1 MLHIQRILYLIR
13 ITLLALSLK
22 MWSIEIEQNLKH
34 DVYFMG
40 CYSPDL
46 LPSFPNS
53 FPRTLI
59 INTMPSNMEGEHWV
73 ALVLK
78 KKRCYYFDSF
88 GLSIMNRNILRFLE
102 RYRKVTYSDV
112 CIQSVNS
119 EKCGKF
125 CIAFVKSVRCKQS
138 FSNFLSSFDYVN
150 LANNDILIEKIYL

>member
-1 MLHIQRILYLIR
+1 
-13 ITLLALSLK
+13 
-22 MWSIEIEQNLKH
+22 
-34 DVYFMG
+34 MG
-40 CYSPDL
+40 CYSPDS
-46 LPSFPNS
+46 LPSFPNP

-78 KKRCYYFDSF
+78 KERCYSFDSF
-88 GLSIMNRNILRFLE
+88 GLPIMNRNILRFLE

-150 LANNDILIEKIYL
+150 LANNDILIEKI

>member
-1 MLHIQRILYLIR
+1 
-13 ITLLALSLK
+13 
-22 MWSIEIEQNLKH
+22 MWSTEIEQNLKH
-34 DVYFMG
+34 DAYFMG

-59 INTMPSNMEGEHWV
+59 INTVPSNKEGEHWV

-88 GLSIMNRNILRFLE
+88 GVPIMNGNILKFLE
-102 RYRKVTYSDV
+102 GYRKVTYSNV
-112 CIQSVNS
+112 CIQSINS

-138 FSNFLSSFDYVN
+138 FSNFLSSFDFVD
-150 LANNDILIEKIYL
+150 LACNDILIENIYL

>member
-1 MLHIQRILYLIR
+1 
-13 ITLLALSLK
+13 
-22 MWSIEIEQNLKH
+22 
-34 DVYFMG
+34 MG

-46 LPSFPNS
+46 IPSFPNS
-53 FPRTLI
+53 FHRTLI
-59 INTMPSNMEGEHWV
+59 INNMPSNKEGEHWV

-88 GLSIMNRNILRFLE
+88 GLPIINRNILRFLKG
-102 RYRKVTYSDV
+102 YRKVTYSDV

>member
-1 MLHIQRILYLIR
+1 MLLIQRILYLIR

-22 MWSIEIEQNLKH
+22 MWSIEIEQNLKQ
-34 DVYFMG
+34 DAYFMG

-46 LPSFPNS
+46 LPSFPNPFS
-53 FPRTLI
+53 SSLI
-59 INTMPSNMEGEHWV
+59 INTMPSNKEGEHWV

-88 GLSIMNRNILRFLE
+88 GVSIMNRNILRFLE
-102 RYRKVTYSDV
+102 GYKKVTYSDV

-150 LANNDILIEKIYL
+150 LANNDILIEKI

>member
-1 MLHIQRILYLIR
+1 MLLIQRILYLIR

-34 DVYFMG
+34 DAYFMG

>member
-1 MLHIQRILYLIR
+1 M
-13 ITLLALSLK
+13 LALSLK

-34 DVYFMG
+34 DAYFMG
-40 CYSPDL
+40 YYSPDL

-53 FPRTLI
+53 FPRTSI
-59 INTMPSNMEGEHWV
+59 INTMPSNKEGEHWV

-78 KKRCYYFDSF
+78 KKRCYYYFDSF
-88 GLSIMNRNILRFLE
+88 GLPIMNGNILKFLQG
-102 RYRKVTYSDV
+102 YRKVTYSDV

>member
-1 MLHIQRILYLIR
+1 M
-13 ITLLALSLK
+13 LALSLK
-22 MWSIEIEQNLKH
+22 MWSIEIEQDLKH

-40 CYSPDL
+40 CYFPDL

-59 INTMPSNMEGEHWV
+59 INTMPSNKEGEHWV
-73 ALVLK
+73 ALLLK
-78 KKRCYYFDSF
+78 KKKCYYFKSF
-88 GLSIMNRNILRFLE
+88 GLPIMNGNILKFLHG
-102 RYRKVTYSDV
+102 YRKVTYSDV

-119 EKCGKF
+119 EKYGKF

-138 FSNFLSSFDYVN
+138 FFNFLSSFDYVD

>member
-1 MLHIQRILYLIR
+1 MLHIQRILLLIK

-46 LPSFPNS
+46 LPSSPKTY
-53 FPRTLI
+53 PGTLI
-59 INTMPSNMEGEHWV
+59 INTVPSNKDGEHWV
-73 ALVLK
+73 ALLLK
-78 KKRCYYFDSF
+78 KKKCYYFDSF
-88 GLSIMNRNILRFLE
+88 GLPIMNGNILKFLQ

-112 CIQSVNS
+112 CILGVYS

-125 CIAFVKSVRCKQS
+125 CIAFVTSTT
-138 FSNFLSSFDYVN
+138 N
-150 LANNDILIEKIYL
+150 AET

>member
-13 ITLLALSLK
+13 ITFLALSLK